1 MPEITSKLKS
11 ATHTT
16 DISLS
21 SIKIT
26 LELRAL
32 TAISLP
38 PYKGSALRGGFGHAF
53 RKVVCA
59 VRKNDCTDCLLKHR
73 CAYSYVFETP
83 PPPDTTM
90 LRKYPRAP
98 HPFVIEPPD
107 EDKGI
112 YEPGETLT
120 FSLVLIGRGREYLP
134 YFVYAFEELGKMGIG
149 KGKGRYVVEEIRDGN
164 DVIYTAESKRLNS
177 PNSPIALPLEIDDVH
192 RLSLSFI
199 TPARIKFDEQIT
211 TDPEFHIL
219 IRNLLRRISSLSYFH
234 EGIKME
240 LDYQGIIDRS
250 MAVKTTRK
258 DITWNDWERYSSR
271 QDARMNL
278 GGFVGKLEFAGELGE
293 FMPFLRLGELVHIGK
308 ATSFGLGKYKIET
321 GG

>member
-1 MPEITSKLKS
+1 MLSHVKLQKFRL
-11 ATHTT
+11 T
-16 DISLS
+16 
-21 SIKIT
+21 
-26 LELRAL
+26 LRAKEC
-32 TAISLP
+32 ISLP

-59 VRKNDCTDCLLKHR
+59 VRKENCDDCLLKHR

-107 EDKGI
+107 EDKEI
-112 YEPGETLT
+112 YEPGEALT
-120 FSLVLIGRGREYLP
+120 FSLVLIGKGREYLP

-149 KGKGRYVVEEIRDGN
+149 KGKGRYVVEEIREGN
-164 DVIYTAESKRLNS
+164 DVIYTAESKRLSN
-177 PNSPIALPLEIDDVH
+177 PNSLIVLPQETNNVH

-199 TPARIKFDEQIT
+199 TPARIKYDEQIT
-211 TDPEFHIL
+211 TDPEFHML

-234 EGIKME
+234 EGIKLE

-250 MAVKTTRK
+250 MAVTMTRK
-258 DITWNDWERYSSR
+258 DISWNDWERYSSR

-278 GGFVGKLEFAGELGE
+278 GGFVGNLEFAGELGE
-293 FMPFLRLGELVHIGK
+293 FMPYLRLGEFVHIGK
-308 ATSFGLGKYKIET
+308 ATSFGLGKYVIQSNKS
-321 GG
+321 